1 MKIFKKKEFIKKL
14 IFALIIILLCS
25 TMLPKTI
32 SYAAS
37 DDTSLGGK
45 LLKPI
50 MDFIIGLG
58 DVIMDFMHSMLI
70 GSGDS
75 VIRVDLDNNLLDI
88 LITVIVA
95 LAVAALVLLVA
106 TYTAGTVVPVLA
118 KAIAAVVGT
127 TASATSA
134 LSAVAVGAIA
144 VTSIKAGV
152 VAGIYAHSSWFGS
165 EAVLTLYQITPEE
178 IFSGELDIL
187 NANFFSTQKS
197 SKPATATSTPT
208 AYESTPTGAIM
219 INYQFKYAKS
229 DECDKATKKIKN
241 KLKNQYGYNGSPAI
255 TSSLIN
261 YEKKTDNY
269 DEYNSDKAKGRD
281 LIEFVGKNNKNYKV
295 KIFISTP
302 YKDTSVVA
310 ANDTLRVVRLE
321 VYSALDSAK
330 APESI
335 VQSLKPMIAKW
346 YYTIRN
352 ISIVAMMPILVYI
365 GIRMLL
371 TSIASEKSKYKSML
385 QDWVI
390 AFCLMFVMQYIMSF
404 SMNIVDNI
412 TKLVNSATGDPQEFV
427 VVNDE
432 NGKIQK
438 ALEDADLWNADMSDG
453 NDNILWPTK
462 NVMGL
467 IRTQASVEKGGSYLY
482 IGYGL
487 AFIILVWYTVFF
499 VFTYIKR
506 IIYLAFLTVIAPLVA
521 MTYPIDKINDGKAQA
536 FDMWLKEY
544 IFNLLIQPFHLLLYT
559 LLISMAYELA
569 TTNVI
574 YTLVALGFLMP
585 AEKLLRKFFGFEKAQ
600 TPGVLG
606 GAAGA
611 ALMMNGLN
619 HIFKRRPPAKDGKD
633 YLGGEKDKSEESAG
647 IDTSNINDSY
657 LFSNENQDQQFMSP
671 NNDDIAASRLTS
683 GQDNDNGN
691 GNGNDSF
698 MQSLISNGA
707 PTLTGDDDLS
717 WSPVNVAND
726 DNIDNDSNGSFLD
739 SSGGINDSFFNGT
752 SGFGLYPYT
761 NINPNTNP
769 NIARNRIR
777 TYQDGIANGN
787 ARDTNLE
794 PRQTPVPR
802 RNITRPKVSR
812 LRGLK
817 SAGQNYI
824 GQRLNRTVRNVQSG
838 KGIRRIGEMATGAF
852 VGAGAGLLGASLG
865 IASGD
870 LSKVGQYG
878 AGAAAGGYALGSRR
892 SNTKVD
898 EEEVRAAYQRGYY
911 GDMNQY
917 KKEKLKE
924 KREKFLNDDKK
935 VREFQELMNY
945 KSEKEAKKKLEEYSK
960 TIDAGITDV
969 KDIATVVNLHE
980 NEGWSLQKSMTTAK
994 TYKKFGKKIS
1004 DMDSKETD
1012 ELKFK
1017 ISNKA
1022 KAQNVQN
1029 VDRAT
1034 EQAINDLKIFE
1045 AKKGSLDKVIL
1056 DD

>member
-50 MDFIIGLG
+50 MDFIVGLG

-197 SKPATATSTPT
+197 SKPATATSTT
-208 AYESTPTGAIM
+208 TVYESTPIDTIR
-219 INYQFKYAKS
+219 IKDRLNITNNNQCNS
-229 DECDKATKKIKN
+229 ATDKIK
-241 KLKNQYGYNGSPAI
+241 KELEKKYGYKRGKPKI
-255 TSSLIN
+255 TIT
-261 YEKKTDNY
+261 YKKTDS
-269 DEYNSDKAKGRD
+269 YNDYNAGKANGTD
-281 LIEFVGKNNKNYKV
+281 LIEFVGNDSKKYKV
-295 KIFISTP
+295 KIIIAEANSSSA
-302 YKDTSVVA
+302 YA
-310 ANDTLRVVRLE
+310 AAAPNLYIVDLLIYSE
-321 VYSALDSAK
+321 VTSAK

-657 LFSNENQDQQFMSP
+657 LFSNENQDQQFMSQ
-671 NNDDIAASRLTS
+671 NNDDIATSRLTS
-683 GQDNDNGN
+683 GQDNINTTSFGN
-691 GNGNDSF
+691 DQQDYDNGNDSF
-698 MQSLISNGA
+698 MQSVISNGA
-707 PTLTGDDDLS
+707 PTSTG
-717 WSPVNVAND
+717 
-726 DNIDNDSNGSFLD
+726 DNDSNSSLPD
-739 SSGGINDSFFNGT
+739 SSGGVNDPFFNRT
-752 SGFGLYPYT
+752 SGFGFY
-761 NINPNTNP
+761 PNTNP

-794 PRQTPVPR
+794 PRHTPVPR

-1034 EQAINDLKIFE
+1034 EQAIKDLKIFE
-1045 AKKGSLDKVIL
+1045 AQKGSLDKVIL

>member
-50 MDFIIGLG
+50 MDFIVGLG

-75 VIRVDLDNNLLDI
+75 VIRIDLDNNLLDI
-88 LITVIVA
+88 LITVVVA
-95 LAVAALVLLVA
+95 VAVAALVGILA
-106 TYTAGTVVPVLA
+106 FYTAGAAIPA
-118 KAIAAVVGT
+118 IINGIAAVVGT
-127 TASATSA
+127 NVGVT
-134 LSAVAVGAIA
+134 LSAAAVGAIA
-144 VTSIKAGV
+144 VTSIKTGAIAGV
-152 VAGIYAHSSWFGS
+152 VAGIYAHSNWFGS
-165 EAVLTLYQITPEE
+165 EAVLTIYQITPEE

-187 NANFFSTQKS
+187 NANFFSTQKN

-208 AYESTPTGAIM
+208 VYESTLTDSIAITSTFA
-219 INYQFKYAKS
+219 INNSKQH
-229 DECDKATKKIKN
+229 DDVTKIIEK
-241 KLKNQYGYNGSPAI
+241 KLKNKYGYQKGKPKIPN
-255 TSSLIN
+255 T
-261 YEKKTDNY
+261 YKKTDSY
-269 DEYNSDKAKGRD
+269 EDYKTGKAKGTD
-281 LIEFVGKNNKNYKV
+281 LIEFVGKNNNKYKV
-295 KIFISTP
+295 KII
-302 YKDTSVVA
+302 VA
-310 ANDTLRVVRLE
+310 NAYPSSAYGANSGNIYEVRIQI
-321 VYSALDSAK
+321 YSAMSSAK

-412 TKLVNSATGDPQEFV
+412 TKLVNSATGDHEEFV

-432 NGKIQK
+432 GGKIQK
-438 ALEDADLWNADMSDG
+438 ALKDQDLWKDEMSDG
-453 NDNILWPTK
+453 DDNILWPTK
-462 NVMGL
+462 NLMGL

-487 AFIILVWYTVFF
+487 AFVILVWYTVFF

-569 TTNVI
+569 TTNII

-671 NNDDIAASRLTS
+671 NNDDIATSRLTS

-691 GNGNDSF
+691 DNF
-698 MQSLISNGA
+698 MQSVISNGD
-707 PTLTGDDDLS
+707 PTSTG
-717 WSPVNVAND
+717 
-726 DNIDNDSNGSFLD
+726 DNDSNSSLPD
-739 SSGGINDSFFNGT
+739 SSGGVNDPFFNRT
-752 SGFGLYPYT
+752 SGFGFYPNTNTNT

-794 PRQTPVPR
+794 PRQTPVPT

-824 GQRLNRTVRNVQSG
+824 GQRLNRVARNVQSG
-838 KGIRRIGEMATGAF
+838 KGIEKIGKIATGAF

-898 EEEVRAAYQRGYY
+898 QEEVHAAYQRGYY

-1045 AKKGSLDKVIL
+1045 AKKGSLDKVVL